1 MHRVLVT
8 TLVAACG
15 GSATEP
21 TATPKPASESTK
33 LVVLFV
39 VDQLP
44 EWAFEA
50 KRPALHGGFDRLL
63 REGEWHVGQH
73 PSAATLTAP
82 GHALLGT
89 GATTSATGILANEW
103 WHRDLARSLKA
114 VEAADGTISATW
126 LRVPALGDAV
136 EASHSGARAIS
147 VSLKD
152 RAAILPIGHAG
163 TPVWYDHKLVGF
175 RSTAPVPWLDA
186 YNREHPVAA
195 HLHDVW
201 NPLDAALVAKLSGV
215 PDDRP
220 GEVGIKGLGA
230 TFPHALADSQE
241 PADTILASPLGNE
254 LVLDVASAAIDG
266 EHLGTHTSPDL
277 LVISLSAHDLI
288 AHAWGHESWEAWDT
302 LLRLDQRLDAFLTD
316 LDRKIGAGRWV
327 MIATSDHG
335 AAPTPKGRVRYA
347 DVKKAANGAASAEL
361 GPGDWIADARYP
373 SVYFTDGAIKSAGK
387 DMQTVIRKVVF
398 ALRALPSMGR
408 VERAADFEGHC
419 ETRKGDAFAICLAL
433 DPERS
438 GEVFYMPAEGY
449 VMEDDDAEVA
459 TAHGSLHAY
468 DRLVPVIVLGPNRNP
483 HAALAHPDGANIQ
496 MLQIAPMLSRWLGV
510 TPPAEMKH

>member
-1 MHRVLVT
+1 MNRALVIVA
-8 TLVAACG
+8 VAAACRG
-15 GSATEP
+15 EPATTP
-21 TATPKPASESTK
+21 PKPASDTTK

-39 VDQLP
+39 IDQLP

-50 KRPALHGGFDRLL
+50 KRPALHGGLDRLL
-63 REGEWHVGQH
+63 REGDWHVGQH

-114 VEAADGTISATW
+114 VESADGTISAAW
-126 LRVPALGDAV
+126 LRVPALGDAI
-136 EASHSGARAIS
+136 EASRDGAKAIS

-175 RSTAPVPWLDA
+175 RSTGAVAWLDA
-186 YNREHPVAA
+186 YNRDHPVTA

-201 NPLDAALVAKLSGV
+201 TPLDAALVAKLSGV

-220 GEVGIKGLGA
+220 GEVGLKGLGA
-230 TFPHALADSQE
+230 TFPHALADTKD
-241 PADTILASPLGNE
+241 PADAIFATPLGND
-254 LVLDVASAAIDG
+254 LVLDVATAAIDG
-266 EHLGTHTSPDL
+266 EHLGTHGAPDL
-277 LVISLSAHDLI
+277 LVISLSANDFI
-288 AHAWGHESWEAWDT
+288 AHAWGHESWEAWDA
-302 LLRLDQRLDAFLTD
+302 LIRVDQRLGAFLTD

-335 AAPTPKGRVRYA
+335 ASPTPKGRVRYG
-347 DVKKAANGAASAEL
+347 DVKKVANGAAQAEL
-361 GPGDWIADARYP
+361 GPGDWIADAHYP
-373 SVYFTDGAIKSAGK
+373 SVYLTDAALKSAGR
-387 DMQTVIRKVVF
+387 DRETLIRKVVF
-398 ALRALPSMGR
+398 ALRSLPSMGR

-438 GEVFYMPAEGY
+438 GEVFYMPAEGF

-468 DRLVPVIVLGPNRNP
+468 DRLVPVIVLGPNRVP
-483 HAALAHPDGANIQ
+483 HAPLEHPNADNVPMA
-496 MLQIAPMLSRWLGV
+496 QIAPMLSRWLGV
-510 TPPAEMKH
+510 TPPAELKR